1 MEMDEREMHNLL
13 DSKTGDPKPSSPLDL
28 SQDGMAESTAL
39 TQCDEVPDT
48 SEPDDDFVEVDQRV
62 KEMVGDGKASLP
74 SSSKEDP
81 STALTKV
88 PNLSQGKEKEG
99 EGKISSPS
107 SSTEDPSTAPSK
119 VLTHGEN
126 SGTSQ
131 SVTLAQ
137 VTDLLHAHVAETKH
151 RFRNHSLRLAAL
163 EDPSPGVDAGTQ
175 TPTVPWRLKRR
186 LTSESKANVSKHH
199 ERKEAG
205 LARKGSLPSN
215 LAKMGF
221 VSYKKLKAL
230 VKKDTA
236 LEVLAQ
242 LGYPLESFSSLD
254 THSSL
259 TFTLSSGSSCGPM
272 AASVGSTPTWMKS
285 SSPLI
290 PLLSK
295 QTICFPGPAL
305 QSTNGLQTNQQ
316 PAGRNF
322 TIRARK
328 SSSMTICGWLPPR
341 TVNQL
346 QKRRGRRSHP
356 PQSRVVR
363 ELNHPRRAVP
373 PHPHL

>member
-1 MEMDEREMHNLL
+1 MASDDEFVEMTLHSSEEDLSMDMDEREMHNLL
-13 DSKTGDPKPSSPLDL
+13 DSKAGDPRPSSPLDL

-88 PNLSQGKEKEG
+88 PNLSLGKEKEG

-119 VLTHGEN
+119 VITQGEN

-151 RFRNHSLRLAAL
+151 RFRNHSLRLAQL

-205 LARKGSLPSN
+205 LARNGSLPSN

-242 LGYPLESFSSLD
+242 LGYPLELLQQLGYSHLLD
-254 THSSL
+254 LYAAIWLVMWANGGVSGIDSNL
-259 TFTLSSGSSCGPM
+259 DEIFFTLDP
-272 AASVGSTPTWMKS
+272 TPEQADS
-285 SSPLI
+285 
-290 PLLSK
+290 LLSW
-295 QTICFPGPAL
+295 ICPAIHQWL
-305 QSTNGLQTNQQ
+305 ADQ
-316 PAGRNF
+316 PAAQQEG
-322 TIRARK
+322 TQPSKPGKA
-328 SSSMTICGWLPPR
+328 
-341 TVNQL
+341 Q
-346 QKRRGRRSHP
+346 
-356 PQSRVVR
+356 
-363 ELNHPRRAVP
+363 A
-373 PHPHL
+373 